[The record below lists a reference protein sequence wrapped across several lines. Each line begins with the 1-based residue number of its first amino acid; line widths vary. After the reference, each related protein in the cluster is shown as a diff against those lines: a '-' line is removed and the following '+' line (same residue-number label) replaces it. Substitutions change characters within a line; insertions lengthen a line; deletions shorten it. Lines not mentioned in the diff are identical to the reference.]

1 MEFSLG
7 ATIFMFCFFLLIFLL
22 SGIPIAFGL
31 LGVGIIALY
40 FLLPLMATGD
50 AAHHSWTMLN
60 NSALTPIVLYIFM
73 GELVLRA
80 EISESAF
87 KALDEWIGRIPGGL
101 LHSVIGFCGLFAAV
115 SGSSV
120 ATAASVGTVAIPPM
134 KQRGYDRKMIYGA
147 VAAGGTLGILI
158 PPSMSMIIYGWL
170 SNVSI
175 GKCFFAGIIPGILL
189 VALYM
194 FYIILRVRRFSGL
207 VPISKEKKR
216 WKDKISAL
224 PGLAPIFMLGLI
236 ILGGIYFGIYTPT
249 EAAAIGCVVALVIII
264 AKRRMTWSL
273 LNNALQGTLYTSCM
287 IYMIIA
293 GAGLNAYVIEYLRI
307 PILLI
312 EWIRD
317 LGLSN
322 YMVLT
327 AVCIIYYIMGCF
339 VEGIAMCIIT
349 IPVIQPVMV
358 ALGFDP
364 FWFGVIMV
372 ICIEVGMITPPLGI
386 NLYVIQGIDPECNFA
401 EIVFGTIPYVAI
413 MTILIV
419 TLTIYPKLAT
429 WLPSMM

>member
-1 MEFSLG
+1 
-7 ATIFMFCFFLLIFLL
+7 
-22 SGIPIAFGL
+22 
-31 LGVGIIALY
+31 
-40 FLLPLMATGD
+40 
-50 AAHHSWTMLN
+50 
-60 NSALTPIVLYIFM
+60 
-73 GELVLRA
+73 
-80 EISESAF
+80 
-87 KALDEWIGRIPGGL
+87 
-101 LHSVIGFCGLFAAV
+101 
-115 SGSSV
+115 
-120 ATAASVGTVAIPPM
+120 
-134 KQRGYDRKMIYGA
+134 
-147 VAAGGTLGILI
+147 
-158 PPSMSMIIYGWL
+158 
-170 SNVSI
+170 
-175 GKCFFAGIIPGILL
+175 
-189 VALYM
+189 
-194 FYIILRVRRFSGL
+194 
-207 VPISKEKKR
+207 
-216 WKDKISAL
+216 
-224 PGLAPIFMLGLI
+224 MLGLI

-372 ICIEVGMITPPLGI
+372 ICVEVGMITPPLGI
-386 NLYVIQGIDPECNFA
+386 NLYVIQGIDPESNFA
-401 EIVFGTIPYVAI
+401 EIIFGTIPYVAI

-419 TLTIYPKLAT
+419 ILSIYPQLAT